1 MYALLVSRKNMPGK
15 ISLGYVF
22 HPSPHIMCYICQDTW
37 DVCITSGLG
46 FCTYCPTSFV
56 TSVIVILYIDI
67 KGEFICNNVL
77 YIW

>member
-1 MYALLVSRKNMPGK
+1 MCYLYQEKTSGK
-15 ISLGYVF
+15 ISSGYNL

-37 DVCITSGLG
+37 DVYIASGPG
-46 FCTYCPTSFV
+46 FRTYCPSSFV
-56 TSVIVILYIDI
+56 ASVIVIFSVDT